1 MARAAC
7 IFFWSMAKSPETTT
21 AKRRSRAG
29 RLTREDL
36 ALWRR
41 LASTVAPLPGRL
53 LPPLDEVPPSEPLP
67 APPAPATPRRRVRT
81 PPPPAPPAPPPPAP
95 DLPEIAHGDVAG
107 VDKRTAQRMRRGQL
121 VIEARIDLHGLTED
135 DAHRA
140 LSSFVIGAQRAGRRC
155 VLVVTGK
162 GLRQDGRSG
171 VLRRNVPRWLNEA
184 PNRARILAFCHA
196 QPRDGGEGALYLL
209 LRRRKLGGIG
219 G

>member
-1 MARAAC
+1 
-7 IFFWSMAKSPETTT
+7 MAKTPDPTPRP
-21 AKRRSRAG
+21 RRARAG
-29 RLTREDL
+29 RLSREDL

-41 LASTVAPLPGRL
+41 LAATVAPLPGRL
-53 LPPLDEVPPSEPLP
+53 LPDLAEEFPSEPLP
-67 APPAPATPRRRVRT
+67 VPPVPPPAPRRRPRK
-81 PPPPAPPAPPPPAP
+81 PPLPEPPAPPPPAP
-95 DLPEIAHGDVAG
+95 SLPEIAHGDVAG

-121 VIEARIDLHGLTED
+121 PIEARIDLHGLTEE

-140 LSSFVIGAQRAGRRC
+140 LVSFVIGAQGAGRRC

-162 GLRQDGRSG
+162 GLRQDGRAG

-209 LRRRKLGGIG
+209 LKRRK
-219 G
+219 

>member
-1 MARAAC
+1 
-7 IFFWSMAKSPETTT
+7 MAKTPESTP
-21 AKRRSRAG
+21 AKRRARTG
-29 RLTREDL
+29 RLSREDL

-53 LPPLDEVPPSEPLP
+53 LPPLDEAPPSEPLP
-67 APPAPATPRRRVRT
+67 EPPAAPAPRRRVRKA
-81 PPPPAPPAPPPPAP
+81 PPPEPPAPPPPTP
-95 DLPEIAHGDVAG
+95 TLPEIAHGDVAG
-107 VDKRTAQRMRRGQL
+107 LDKRTAQRMRRGQL
-121 VIEARIDLHGLTED
+121 AIEARIDLHGLTED

-140 LSSFVIGAQRAGRRC
+140 LTSFVIGAQQAGRRC

-162 GLRQDGRSG
+162 GLRPDGRTG

-209 LRRRKLGGIG
+209 LRRRK
-219 G
+219 